1 MLHQSFEC
9 PTWDSKP
16 KWILV
21 HTYIVLTEAFVESD
35 QGHRQPVTFVD
46 DRVVAMLGHPA
57 LGRAVHG
64 GRVHQPMAD
73 VHGDDGAVM
82 GLEGLYAQY
91 IDLDSEIIATL

>member
-1 MLHQSFEC
+1 MHAQAEIKL
-9 PTWDSKP
+9 
-16 KWILV
+16 LNV
-21 HTYIVLTEAFVESD
+21 LLLRTYMVLTEAFVESH
-35 QGHRQPVTFVD
+35 QGHRQLVTFVD

-82 GLEGLYAQY
+82 GLKGLYTQY
-91 IDLDSEIIATL
+91 ID